1 MWSDVLNNQKQDRV
15 FRYFRGQLMN
25 LGMDYYNNIQRE
37 NMSDRISRV
46 ASEEENTV
54 NTAKQKYITQ

>member
-1 MWSDVLNNQKQDRV
+1 MWYDVLNNPKQYRV
-15 FRYFRGQLMN
+15 FRYFRVQLMN
-25 LGMDYYNNIQRE
+25 LGMDYYNNIQRG

-46 ASEEENTV
+46 ASEEENIV